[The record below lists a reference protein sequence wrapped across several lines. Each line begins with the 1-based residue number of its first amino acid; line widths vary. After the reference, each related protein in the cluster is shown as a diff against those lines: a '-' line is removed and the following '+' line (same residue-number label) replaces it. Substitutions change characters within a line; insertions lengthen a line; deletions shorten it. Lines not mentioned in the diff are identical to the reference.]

1 MLCRCACY
9 KVGGVE
15 ICGACTEFNYL
26 LGVVSFLVSFHLSS
40 LFRDFVHENIITTIM
55 LLFFKHFMELNL
67 IVFGM
72 VDLCCNVGLIGEL
85 NVVMGGHDQIE
96 E

>member
-1 MLCRCACY
+1 ML
-9 KVGGVE
+9 V
-15 ICGACTEFNYL
+15 
-26 LGVVSFLVSFHLSS
+26 
-40 LFRDFVHENIITTIM
+40 
-55 LLFFKHFMELNL
+55 FFKHFMGLNL

-72 VDLCCNVGLIGEL
+72 IHVCCNVGLKGEL

>member
-1 MLCRCACY
+1 
-9 KVGGVE
+9 
-15 ICGACTEFNYL
+15 
-26 LGVVSFLVSFHLSS
+26 
-40 LFRDFVHENIITTIM
+40 M

-96 E
+96 EWCSVIFLEQVGGMRVRKHVNTFKASLTVYIESVCVVALCD

>member
-1 MLCRCACY
+1 
-9 KVGGVE
+9 
-15 ICGACTEFNYL
+15 
-26 LGVVSFLVSFHLSS
+26 
-40 LFRDFVHENIITTIM
+40 
-55 LLFFKHFMELNL
+55 MELNL